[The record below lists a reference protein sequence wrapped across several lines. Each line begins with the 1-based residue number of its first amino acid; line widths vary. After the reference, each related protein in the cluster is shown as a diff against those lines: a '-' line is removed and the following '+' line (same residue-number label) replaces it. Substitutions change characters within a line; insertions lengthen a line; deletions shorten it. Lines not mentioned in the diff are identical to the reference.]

1 MNPVLTVIDSLQR
14 QQLSLIRSISMN
26 QQAQDPRTLN
36 AGGTEQGRLRK
47 AVNEFDS
54 LIPKG

>member
-1 MNPVLTVIDSLQR
+1 
-14 QQLSLIRSISMN
+14 LSLIRSISMN

-36 AGGTEQGRLRK
+36 AGGEEQGRLRK